1 MKSISAARITLNPD
15 KCALRKSEIKFW
27 GLIFSKD
34 GTKAAHDKV
43 NIFQN
48 SSRSKTK
55 NELISFICMMQ
66 PNADFIPNF
75 TKEAAALKEL
85 IKSNTKYEWLGRQQ
99 HSKDKHSKAYLN

>member
-1 MKSISAARITLNPD
+1 
-15 KCALRKSEIKFW
+15 
-27 GLIFSKD
+27 
-34 GTKAAHDKV
+34 
-43 NIFQN
+43 
-48 SSRSKTK
+48 
-55 NELISFICMMQ
+55 MMQ

>member
-34 GTKAAHDKV
+34 GTKAVHDKV
-43 NIFQN
+43 NVFQN
-48 SSRSKTK
+48 ISRSKNK

-75 TKEAAALKEL
+75 TKEAAVLKDL
-85 IKSNTKYEWLGRQQ
+85 MKSDTKYEWLDRHQ
-99 HSKDKHSKAYLN
+99 HSKDMHSKAYLN